1 MDALLRAVDI
11 YAGRGGRSPLIS
23 VGKTKFFAMIKDG
36 EFPPPDARVGGAV
49 LWRLS
54 TIQKWID
61 SVCAA

>member
-1 MDALLRAVDI
+1 MDALVRARDI
-11 YAGRGGRSPLIS
+11 FSGTAGRSPLIS
-23 VGKTKFFAMIKDG
+23 IGRTKFFALVKSG
-36 EFPPPDARVGGAV
+36 QFPPPDARVGGAV